1 MNKKR
6 WISLALVG
14 VMALSLTACK
24 SDKGTESKT
33 PDNSAAASQGATTS
47 DWGVTR
53 PEGLPE
59 GYPTKEITWINC
71 FSAGGAMETCIR
83 IMGQIIRDNEGWD
96 KSIVVNNI
104 EGANGAIGWQTGVD
118 ADPDGYTT
126 FFYPTAG
133 VITSMAVDGT
143 FMPDNLKMVCT
154 LMADPGIIGVKAD
167 SPYETLEDLVNA
179 AKENPGK
186 ISMGCTSVNG
196 SEGLAIIQL
205 EAASGCDFNAVPFD
219 GETAVL
225 TGVAGGHC
233 DAFCLNVGDCRTFL
247 EEGSIKALATGG
259 EERSEF
265 LPDVPTYQESGYDV
279 VQLNVRGI
287 AAPKDTDD
295 AIIQYLSDCF
305 EAASKTDEYLD
316 QTKDM
321 NIPYDFRNCGDAA
334 ELFAGFQTSYEELW
348 QTNPWG

>member
-14 VMALSLTACK
+14 VMALSLTACTK
-24 SDKGTESKT
+24 KEGEETKQPTEST
-33 PDNSAAASQGATTS
+33 AASQGVTTS

-71 FSAGGAMETCIR
+71 FSAGGAMETCVR
-83 IMGQIIRDNEGWD
+83 IMGQIIRDNEGWN
-96 KSIVVNNI
+96 KSIVINNI
-104 EGANGAIGWQTGVD
+104 EGANGAIGWQTGVA

-133 VITSMAVDGT
+133 VITSMAVDGG
-143 FMPDNLKMVCT
+143 FMPDNLQMVCNI
-154 LMADPGIIGVKAD
+154 MSDPGIIGVKSD
-167 SPYETLEDLVNA
+167 SPYNTLQDLVEA
-179 AKENPGK
+179 AKANPGK
-186 ISMGCTSVNG
+186 ISVGVTSVNG
-196 SEGLAIIQL
+196 SEGLALIEL
-205 EAASGCDFNAVPFD
+205 EAASGADFNVVPFD

-247 EEGSIKALATGG
+247 EEGSIKALATGST
-259 EERSEF
+259 ERSDF
-265 LPDVPTYQESGYDV
+265 LPDVPTYTESGYEV
-279 VQLNVRGI
+279 VQLNSRGI
-287 AAPKDTDD
+287 AVPKDTDP
-295 AIIQYLSDCF
+295 AIVQYLSDCF
-305 EAASKTDEYLD
+305 EAAFNTDEFMD

-321 NIPYDFRNCGDAA
+321 NVPYDFVGREECQAMFD
-334 ELFAGFQTSYEELW
+334 GFQDTYEALW
-348 QTNPWG
+348 ETNPWG